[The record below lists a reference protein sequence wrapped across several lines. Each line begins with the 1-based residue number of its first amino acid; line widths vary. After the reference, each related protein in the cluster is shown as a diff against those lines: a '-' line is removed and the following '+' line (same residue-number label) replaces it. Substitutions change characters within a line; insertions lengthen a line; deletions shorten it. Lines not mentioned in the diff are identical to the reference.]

1 MAPQKI
7 RHSRPLWQ
15 RLVPGVLIMR
25 NYQRGWIKGDV
36 IAGITVAAYLI
47 PQVMAFAS
55 IVGLPAVVG
64 LWAVLGPMAIYFVL
78 GTSRKMSIGP
88 ESTTVLM
95 TAAGISALVGAA
107 GGPEHMAEVA
117 ALLAIAVG
125 AVCLVGYVGR
135 LGFLTRL
142 LSRPVLV
149 GYLLGIALLM
159 FISQLSEVT
168 KVETSGEQSWQEVAS
183 FFQNI
188 HNAHIPTVLMA
199 LAVFVLLFLARWIA
213 PKFPAPL
220 LVLLVAAGAVAVFGL
235 DRYDL
240 EVIGEIPRG
249 LPELRLPDFST
260 VDIWALM
267 PYAVGIAIVG
277 FSDNILTARAFAAE
291 KDEPIDANQE
301 LLALGAANIANG
313 LFQGFPVSTSGSR
326 TVLANTAGAKTQVH
340 SLVVIAI
347 VVMVLLFAGPVLES
361 FPEAALGALVMYAA
375 VQLIDIEELRRIARF
390 RKSEL
395 IITAATALALTLFGV
410 LVGIGFAIALSILD
424 LIRRITSPYA
434 DVLGYAPGVAG
445 MHSLDDYPDSQPVE
459 GLVVFRY
466 DSPIFFA
473 NADDF
478 SARAKQAIDRSP
490 HPIRWFLLNA
500 EANTEM
506 DLTAVDALEKLRV
519 DLESQGIRFAMARV
533 KQILSR
539 SLAPTGFIKSVGKQ
553 YVFTTLPTAVRAYA
567 AEFDERYSRYP
578 EGIPDYILNNEK
590 PSS

>member
-78 GTSRKMSIGP
+78 GTSRKMSVGP

-125 AVCLVGYVGR
+125 AVCLIGYVGR

-249 LPELRLPDFST
+249 LPEIRLPDFST

-326 TVLANTAGAKTQVH
+326 TVLGNTAGAKTQVH

-533 KQILSR
+533 KQNLSR
-539 SLAPTGFIKSVGKQ
+539 SLTPTGFIKSVGKQ

>member
-25 NYQRGWIKGDV
+25 NYQREWIKGDV

-125 AVCLVGYVGR
+125 AVCLIGYVGR

-277 FSDNILTARAFAAE
+277 FSDNSLTARACASE

-326 TVLANTAGAKTQVH
+326 TVLGNTAGAKTQVH

-533 KQILSR
+533 KQNLSR
-539 SLAPTGFIKSVGKQ
+539 SLAPTGLIKSVGKQ

>member
-125 AVCLVGYVGR
+125 AVCLIGYVGR

-313 LFQGFPVSTSGSR
+313 LFQGFPVCTSGSR
-326 TVLANTAGAKTQVH
+326 TVLGNTAGAKTQVH

-533 KQILSR
+533 KQNLSR